1 MPMLPPQ
8 SATSTTDLQDYDC
21 DMSVSE
27 TTTLPVVHTT
37 VCTQCVSA
45 QLAGEMESDLFQQKY
60 QLIEYLGEGS
70 TCKVYRAQHRTL
82 GFPVAIKVVHTRT
95 TDAATRMLQHQV
107 RSEAMTLTLVNHPG
121 VVRLWD
127 YSQDAQASYI
137 VLEYVAGQTL
147 AKWIERDG
155 PMHWRDA
162 LGLGRQLACALRAIA
177 QEHITHRDVK
187 PVNIMVTPV
196 GVAKLIDFGLA
207 VVRSGRT
214 LYRTPSSR
222 QAAFAGTGT
231 YMAPEQILQGGA
243 IDFRTD
249 MYGLGATLYHA
260 MAGCPPFQATTVY
273 QMLHQHLHA
282 PVTPL
287 HMVCP
292 GMSLAASALVSRL
305 LAKSPDDRFASF
317 DELIQAMDRLL
328 ITA

>member
-1 MPMLPPQ
+1 MPMLAPR
-8 SATSTTDLQDYDC
+8 SKISTLDVRNNDSQVSL
-21 DMSVSE
+21 SE
-27 TTTLPVVHTT
+27 TTTLPIVHAT
-37 VCTQCVSA
+37 VCAHCVSA
-45 QLAGEMESDLFQQKY
+45 QHSVETDTDLFQSRY

-70 TCKVYRAQHRTL
+70 TCKVYRAEHRTL
-82 GFPVAIKVVHTRT
+82 GFPVAIKVVHTKT
-95 TDAATRMLQHQV
+95 TDDATRVLQHQV

-127 YSQDAQASYI
+127 YFQDAQASYI

-147 AKWIERDG
+147 AKCLEHDG
-155 PMHWRDA
+155 PMHWREA
-162 LGLGRQLACALRAIA
+162 LGLGRQVACALRAIA

-187 PVNIMVTPV
+187 PVNIMVTPT

-207 VVRSGRT
+207 MVRSGRM

-243 IDFRTD
+243 IDFRAD

-260 MAGCPPFQATTVY
+260 MAGSPPFQATTVY

-282 PVTPL
+282 PVMPL

-305 LAKSPDDRFASF
+305 LAKSPGDRFASF

-328 ITA
+328 IPA